1 MPAFTQKDKPEGF
14 EDLVATPGNNWLT
27 GNPDPE
33 GRPPAHWNKRPIKK
47 KLREN
52 FNNLCGY
59 TLMHEMRGTVDHYIS
74 WATDRGKAYDWYNY
88 RFCAGSVNSSKQDAD
103 ATVFDPYEIE
113 FEWFEIHLP
122 SMIMKV
128 SAVAPA
134 HLRAKLE
141 FSLTRLPIAD
151 TDEVI
156 DYRAEYYKG
165 YKGGDMR
172 MAWLRRKV
180 PVLAASIAA
189 WEQSNPGT
197 PLP

>member
-1 MPAFTQKDKPEGF
+1 MPAFTLRDKPPTF
-14 EDLVATPGNNWLT
+14 DDDVAKPGHEWLARRP
-27 GNPDPE
+27 NHK
-33 GRPPAHWNKRPIKK
+33 GRPPAHWNKKSIKQ

-52 FNNLCGY
+52 FKSLCGY

-74 WATDRGKAYDWYNY
+74 WDTDRSKAYDWDNY
-88 RFCAGSVNSSKQDAD
+88 RFCAGAVNSSKKNAD

-128 SAVAPA
+128 SHSAPS

-141 FSLTRLPIAD
+141 FTLKRLPIGD
-151 TDEVI
+151 TDEVT
-156 DYRAEYYKG
+156 DYRGLFYEDYKVNRNV
-165 YKGGDMR
+165 MPI
-172 MAWLRRKV
+172 LRRLV
-180 PVLAASIAA
+180 PVLAASIEA
-189 WEQSNPGT
+189 WERSKPGT